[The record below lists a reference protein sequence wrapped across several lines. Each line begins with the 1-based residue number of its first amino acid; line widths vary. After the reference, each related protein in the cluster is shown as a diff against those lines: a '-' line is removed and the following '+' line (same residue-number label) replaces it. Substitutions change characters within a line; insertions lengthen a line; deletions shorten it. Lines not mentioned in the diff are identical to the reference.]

1 MNEDTMT
8 EQAMS
13 LIVFGGDAKSSAM
26 EAIYAAKKGDFDNA
40 EQKVEQAEQS
50 LTEAHQIQTKMLT
63 EEAQG
68 KQQDLTLLTVH
79 SQDHLM
85 TAIAFNDI
93 AKEMIDLYKA
103 VKGQN

>member
-1 MNEDTMT
+1 MEENKMT

-13 LIVFGGDAKSSAM
+13 LIAFGGDAKSSAM

-40 EQKVEQAEQS
+40 EQKVAQAQQS
-50 LTEAHQIQTKMLT
+50 LTEAHQIQTTMLT

-68 KQQDLTLLTVH
+68 HHHELTLLTVH

-93 AKEMIDLYKA
+93 AKEMIDLYKE